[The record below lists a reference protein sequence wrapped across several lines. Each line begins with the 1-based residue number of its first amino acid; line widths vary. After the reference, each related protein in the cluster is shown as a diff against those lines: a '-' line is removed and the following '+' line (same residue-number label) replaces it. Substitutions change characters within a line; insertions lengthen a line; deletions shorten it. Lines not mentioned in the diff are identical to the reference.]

1 MNYMKKASYI
11 FILFLAVSFTACDKY
26 LEVKPKGLVI
36 PEKLTD
42 YEGMLN
48 SRTMTMTFP
57 INLLDFTDDVFN
69 KIDAVNQSPTANGYY
84 WRPMI
89 SIDERATPDIWGPLY
104 RCIYDANVIINGVPE
119 ASDGS
124 EADKAKVM
132 AEAKV
137 IRANNYLELLTVFA
151 KVYDPASA
159 ATDPGL
165 PMVTSIDVTDK
176 IPPRSTVKATLDAII
191 DDVKA
196 AIDVLPTTNLNRYR
210 VTKYSAYGLLSRIY
224 LYMGDFVNAA
234 TYTDKALEATHA
246 ILDYNDYEDGDQM
259 PVYDLNPEVLWQ
271 RSAVSGSPIFMIY
284 SDDLN
289 SYFNSSDIRYSFL
302 TVTNND
308 GLGRSSLPGRY
319 SFGIGFPEMYLTK
332 AELLA
337 RQNHFNEAMA
347 IVNMIRK
354 KRIKTADY
362 TDQAAAS
369 GEEALTKVLAERRRE
384 LAFSGLRWFDM
395 KRLDREGRMP
405 EVKRIDKDNNQVE
418 ATLPPHS
425 PNYTFEIP
433 VRVQLF
439 NPGMEL
445 NHK

>member
-1 MNYMKKASYI
+1 MKNGF
-11 FILFLAVSFTACDKY
+11 FITILSLAVLFTACDKY
-26 LEVKPKGLVI
+26 LDVKPKGLII

-48 SRTMTMTFP
+48 SPTMTRTFP

-69 KIDAVNQSPTANGYY
+69 KVDALNQSPTANGYY

-89 SIDERATPDIWGPLY
+89 TVNEKASPDIWGSIY
-104 RCIYDANVIINGVPE
+104 RCIYDANVVINGVPKVT
-119 ASDGS
+119 DGTQ
-124 EADKAKVM
+124 EKRDQII

-151 KVYDPASA
+151 KGYDPATA
-159 ATDPGL
+159 ASDAGVPL
-165 PMVTSIDVTDK
+165 VTSIDVTDK
-176 IPPRSTVKATLDAII
+176 VPGRTPLKTVLELMITDL
-191 DDVKA
+191 KA
-196 AIDVLPTTNLNRYR
+196 AVEVLPVSNLNRYR
-210 VTKYSAYGLLSRIY
+210 VTKHVAYGLLSRIY
-224 LYMGDFVNAA
+224 LYMGDFPNAA
-234 TYTDKALEATHA
+234 IYTDKALEATHA
-246 ILDYNDYEDGDQM
+246 ILDYNAYTNKNQI

-271 RSAVSGSPIFMIY
+271 RGAFSGSPVFMIY
-284 SDDLN
+284 SDDLKT
-289 SYFNSSDIRYSFL
+289 YFNSSDIRYSFL

-337 RQNHFNEAMA
+337 RGGQFNDAMN
-347 IVNMIRK
+347 IVNMLRK
-354 KRIKTADY
+354 KRIKTASY
-362 TDQAAAS
+362 TDQTASS
-369 GEEALTKVLAERRRE
+369 GEDALVKVLAERRRE

-395 KRLDREGRMP
+395 KRLDRDGRMP
-405 EVKRIDKDNNQVE
+405 EIKRINKDNNKVE
-418 ATLPPHS
+418 ATLAPHS

-433 VRVQLF
+433 VRVQIF

>member
-1 MNYMKKASYI
+1 MKNVS
-11 FILFLAVSFTACDKY
+11 FIILVFLAVSFTACDKY

-36 PEKLTD
+36 PEKLAD
-42 YEGMLN
+42 YEGLLN

-69 KIDAVNQSPTANGYY
+69 KIDAVNQSATANGYY

-89 SIDERATPDIWGPLY
+89 SIDEKASPDIWGPLY

-119 ASDGS
+119 VPDGS
-124 EADKAKVM
+124 EIEKNRVI

-151 KVYDPASA
+151 KVYNPATA
-159 ATDPGL
+159 GTDPGL

-176 IPPRSTVKATLDAII
+176 TPARSTVKATIDAII
-191 DDVKA
+191 DDVKTA
-196 AIDVLPTTNLNRYR
+196 ADVLPANNVNRYR
-210 VTKYSAYGLLSRIY
+210 VTKYVAYGLLSRIY
-224 LYMGDFVNAA
+224 LYMGDFANAA
-234 TYTDKALEATHA
+234 VYTSKALEATHA
-246 ILDYNDYEDGDQM
+246 ILDYNAYANADLL

-271 RSAVSGSPIFMIY
+271 RAAVSGSPIFMIY
-284 SDDLN
+284 SEDLKT
-289 SYFNSSDIRYSFL
+289 YFNSSDIRYSFI

-337 RQNHFNEAMA
+337 RDNQYNEAMA
-347 IVNMIRK
+347 IVNMLRK
-354 KRIKTADY
+354 KRIRTADY
-362 TDQAAAS
+362 ADQTAADGAD
-369 GEEALTKVLAERRRE
+369 ALTKVLAERRRE

-395 KRLDREGRMP
+395 KRLDREGKMP
-405 EVKRIDKDNNQVE
+405 EVKRINKDNNQVE
-418 ATLPPHS
+418 ATLAPHS

>member
-1 MNYMKKASYI
+1 MKNRF
-11 FILFLAVSFTACDKY
+11 FILMLSMAVSFTACDKY
-26 LEVKPKGLVI
+26 LDVKPKGLVI
-36 PEKLTD
+36 PEKLD
-42 YEGMLN
+42 DFEGLLN
-48 SRTMTMTFP
+48 SPTMVKTFP

-69 KIDAVNQSPTANGYY
+69 KIDALNQSSTANGYF

-89 SIDERATPDIWGPLY
+89 TVNEKASPDIWGPLY
-104 RCIYDANVIINGVPE
+104 RCIYNANVIIKGAPSVP
-119 ASDGS
+119 DGTK
-124 EADKAKVM
+124 EEKDKVI

-151 KVYDPASA
+151 KAYDPASA

-176 IPPRSTVKATLDAII
+176 IPARSTLKATLDAII
-191 DDVKA
+191 GDVKA
-196 AIDVLPTTNLNRYR
+196 AIDVLPVTNVNRYR
-210 VTKYSAYGLLSRIY
+210 VTRYAAYGLLSRIY
-224 LYMGDFVNAA
+224 LYMGDYPNAA
-234 TYTDKALEATHA
+234 IYTNKALEATHA
-246 ILDYNDYEDGDQM
+246 ILDYNSYADADQV

-271 RSAVSGSPIFMIY
+271 RAAVSGSPIFMIY
-284 SDDLN
+284 SQDLN

-308 GLGRSSLPGRY
+308 GLGRASFEGWY

-337 RQNHFNEAMA
+337 RNNQYNEAMD
-347 IVNMIRK
+347 IVNMLRK

-362 TDQAAAS
+362 ADQTATN
-369 GEEALTKVLAERRRE
+369 GEDALTKVFAERRRE

-405 EVKRIDKDNNQVE
+405 EVKRINKENNQVE
-418 ATLPPHS
+418 ATLAPHS
-425 PNYTFEIP
+425 SNYTFEIP

>member
-1 MNYMKKASYI
+1 MKHIS
-11 FILFLAVSFTACDKY
+11 FIILVFLAVSFTACDKY

-36 PEKLTD
+36 PEKLAD
-42 YEGMLN
+42 YEGLLN

-69 KIDAVNQSPTANGYY
+69 KIDALNQSATANGYF

-89 SIDERATPDIWGPLY
+89 SIDEKASPDIWGPLY
-104 RCIYDANVIINGVPE
+104 RCIYDANVIINGVPKVP
-119 ASDGS
+119 DGS
-124 EADKAKVM
+124 EMEKNKVI

-151 KVYDPASA
+151 KVYDPATA
-159 ATDPGL
+159 GTDPGL

-176 IPPRSTVKATLDAII
+176 IPARSTVKATIDAII
-191 DDVKA
+191 DDVKTA
-196 AIDVLPTTNLNRYR
+196 ADVLPATNVNRYR
-210 VTKYSAYGLLSRIY
+210 VTKYVAYGLLSRIY
-224 LYMGDFVNAA
+224 LYMGDFANAA
-234 TYTDKALEATHA
+234 VYTNKALEATHA
-246 ILDYNDYEDGDQM
+246 ILDYNAYANADLL

-271 RSAVSGSPIFMIY
+271 RAAVSGSPIFMIY
-284 SDDLN
+284 SEELKT
-289 SYFNSSDIRYSFL
+289 YFNSSDIRYSFI

-337 RQNHFNEAMA
+337 RDNQYNEAMA
-347 IVNMIRK
+347 IVNMLRK

-362 TDQAAAS
+362 TDQTAVDGAD
-369 GEEALTKVLAERRRE
+369 ALTKVLAERRRE

-395 KRLDREGRMP
+395 KRLDREGKMP
-405 EVKRIDKDNNQVE
+405 EVKRINKDNNQVE
-418 ATLPPHS
+418 ATLAPHS

>member
-1 MNYMKKASYI
+1 MKNISI
-11 FILFLAVSFTACDKY
+11 IILLFLAVSFAACDKY

-36 PEKLTD
+36 PETLAD
-42 YEGMLN
+42 YEGLLN

-57 INLLDFTDDVFN
+57 INLLDFTDDIFN
-69 KIDAVNQSPTANGYY
+69 KIDALNQSATANGYY

-89 SIDERATPDIWGPLY
+89 SIDEKASPDIWGPLY
-104 RCIYDANVIINGVPE
+104 RCIYDANVVINGVPKVTDGTE
-119 ASDGS
+119 AARNS
-124 EADKAKVM
+124 VI

-151 KVYDPASA
+151 KVYDAATA

-165 PMVTSIDVTDK
+165 PMVTSIDVTEK
-176 IPPRSTVKATLDAII
+176 IPARSSVKTVIDALIN
-191 DDVKA
+191 DVKSS
-196 AIDVLPTTNLNRYR
+196 IDVLPATNVNRYR
-210 VTKYSAYGLLSRIY
+210 VTKYVAYGLLSRIY

-234 TYTDKALEATHA
+234 TYTNKALEATHA
-246 ILDYNDYEDGDQM
+246 ILDYNAYADADLM

-271 RSAVSGSPIFMIY
+271 RAAVTGSPIFKIY
-284 SDDLN
+284 SDDLKT
-289 SYFNSSDIRYSFL
+289 YFNSSDLRYSFI

-308 GLGRSSLPGRY
+308 GLGRASLPGRY

-337 RQNHFNEAMA
+337 RNNQPNDAMA
-347 IVNMIRK
+347 IVNMLRK
-354 KRIKTADY
+354 KRITTADY
-362 TDQAAAS
+362 VDQTAADGA
-369 GEEALTKVLAERRRE
+369 EALTKVFAERRRE

-395 KRLDREGRMP
+395 KRLDREGKMP
-405 EVKRIDKDNNQVE
+405 EIKRINKDNNQVE
-418 ATLPPHS
+418 ATLAPHS

>member
-1 MNYMKKASYI
+1 MKNVS
-11 FILFLAVSFTACDKY
+11 FIILLFLVVSFTACDKY

-36 PEKLTD
+36 PEKLAD
-42 YEGMLN
+42 YEGLLN

-69 KIDAVNQSPTANGYY
+69 KIDAINQSATANGYY

-89 SIDERATPDIWGPLY
+89 SIDEKATPDIWGPLY

-119 ASDGS
+119 VPDGTDA
-124 EADKAKVM
+124 ERARVI

-151 KVYDPASA
+151 KVYDPATA
-159 ATDPGL
+159 GTDPGL

-176 IPPRSTVKATLDAII
+176 IPARSTVKATIDAII
-191 DDVKA
+191 VDVKA
-196 AIDVLPTTNLNRYR
+196 AAEVLPANNLNRYR
-210 VTKYSAYGLLSRIY
+210 VTKYVAYGLLSRIY

-234 TYTDKALEATHA
+234 AYTNKALEATHA
-246 ILDYNDYEDGDQM
+246 ILDYNTYADADLI

-271 RSAVSGSPIFMIY
+271 RAAVSGSPIFMIY
-284 SDDLN
+284 SDDLKT
-289 SYFNSSDIRYSFL
+289 YFNSSDIRYSFI

-337 RQNHFNEAMA
+337 RDNQYNEAMV
-347 IVNMIRK
+347 IVNMLRK

-362 TDQAAAS
+362 VDQTAANGA
-369 GEEALTKVLAERRRE
+369 EALTKVLAERRRE

-395 KRLDREGRMP
+395 KRLDREGKMP
-405 EVKRIDKDNNQVE
+405 EVKRINKDNNQVE
-418 ATLPPHS
+418 ATLAPHS